1 VPTLEFPP
9 LTPST
14 DHIAPVFALPEIIAV
29 NCCVVLTAIA
39 AEVGEITTLIVPDEF
54 TVTFA
59 DVVWELSAADMAVTV
74 NVAG

>member
-39 AEVGEITTLIVPDEF
+39 AEVGEITTLIVPE